1 MKASR
6 LSTISILFAGSLL
19 LCATAFAAKTNK
31 KTMHL
36 YEKAKLEGNLLNQG
50 DYQVEWSGTGPNV
63 ELNVVQGRDTL
74 ATVPARVVSENTSN
88 EHEGYVLQPARNGGE
103 SIEEIFFSGAKYDLK
118 IQPAGK
124 TS

>member
-1 MKASR
+1 MNASR
-6 LSTISILFAGSLL
+6 ISTIAILFAGALL

-36 YEKAKLEGNLLNQG
+36 YEKAKLEGKVLPPG

-63 ELNVVQGRDTL
+63 ELNIVQGRDTL
-74 ATVPARVVSENTSN
+74 ATVPAQVVAENTSN
-88 EHEGYVLQPARNGGE
+88 EHDGYVLEPAKTGGN
-103 SIEEIFFSGAKYDLK
+103 SIEEIFFSGAKYELK
-118 IQPAGK
+118 IQPASK

>member
-1 MKASR
+1 
-6 LSTISILFAGSLL
+6 
-19 LCATAFAAKTNK
+19 
-31 KTMHL
+31 MHL
-36 YEKAKLEGNLLNQG
+36 YEKAKLEGKVLNPG

-63 ELNVVQGRDTL
+63 ALNIVQGRDTL

-88 EHEGYVLQPARNGGE
+88 EHDGYVLQPARNGGE

-118 IQPAGK
+118 IQQADK

>member
-19 LCATAFAAKTNK
+19 LCATAFAAETNK

-36 YEKAKLEGNLLNQG
+36 YEKAKLEGTVLNPG
-50 DYQVEWSGTGPNV
+50 DYEVEWTGNGPNV
-63 ELNVVQGRDTL
+63 ELNIVQGRDTV
-74 ATVPARVVSENTSN
+74 ATVPARVMAENTSN
-88 EHEGYVLQPARNGGE
+88 EHDGYVLQPAKNGGE